1 MNIADLIKDTQIAKK
16 KRVEKQ
22 KNKALQNNADL
33 MDVYAENVLNK
44 LKAEYNQ
51 RLQKGKTS
59 CKIHFNPYPNAE
71 IMRKIFKKVSRKEY
85 LAQFKEKLSVRL
97 EKENFLSY
105 SFSSS
110 IINQKEPVILI
121 VKW

>member
-1 MNIADLIKDTQIAKK
+1 MNIADLIKGTQIAKK

-33 MDVYAENVLNK
+33 LDVYAENVLNK

-59 CKIHFNPYPNAE
+59 CKIP
-71 IMRKIFKKVSRKEY
+71 
-85 LAQFKEKLSVRL
+85 LL
-97 EKENFLSY
+97 
-105 SFSSS
+105 
-110 IINQKEPVILI
+110 
-121 VKW
+121 